1 MATLWK
7 RASKNQMKLLR
18 AVYGAVINEADAH
31 GRVRNEI
38 QARSISKRAVG
49 TISSLWPDVLV
60 AARSPLSGGVA
71 VGLDAAISDVGHTR
85 SCPTCARRAQISK
98 HDAKRGG
105 VSKGIKAPL
114 RQLIRQISVPLR
126 DIKRKDPVLA
136 AAYIDVLRQ
145 ADKILKE
152 EV

>member
-7 RASKNQMKLLR
+7 RASRNQMKLLH

-31 GRVRNEI
+31 GRIRNET

-49 TISSLWPDVLV
+49 TISALWPDVLV
-60 AARSPLSGGVA
+60 AASSPLSGGVA
-71 VGLDAAISDVGHTR
+71 VGLDAAISNVGHTR
-85 SCPTCARRAQISK
+85 SCPTCARRVAK

-114 RQLIRQISVPLR
+114 RQLIRQISIPLR

-152 EV
+152 QV